1 MEIISAAT
9 SLNNTSWPSADLS
22 HNTEGR
28 SEGIAWCIALAFEA
42 VLIVAGN
49 LLTIFLFA
57 VNKKLCKKSLFLV
70 INMAF
75 ADLMLGAFSIPI
87 YVSFTGP
94 YYELWTIR
102 MPIPWFIFS
111 SIVEHVFLYASVISA
126 AFISGERFYAI
137 YWPLKHRTLSMRAY
151 RILIFMVWMRAL
163 LGSLVFAFEIQLF
176 FSKTAAY
183 ALLVFFFI
191 FIFIF
196 CGFNIAIW
204 RKVQRGSIRASHQ
217 RNRASKIQRLT
228 KPLLMVSLFALLAWL
243 PSVTGQ
249 FIGCFRGLLALGDL
263 SRGCRS

>member
-1 MEIISAAT
+1 MGIISAAT
-9 SLNNTSWPSADLS
+9 SFNNTSWPSAGLS
-22 HNTEGR
+22 HNT
-28 SEGIAWCIALAFEA
+28 EGIAWCIALAFEA

-49 LLTIFLFA
+49 LLTIVLFA
-57 VNKKLCKKSLFLV
+57 VNKKLRKKSLFLV
-70 INMAF
+70 INMVF
-75 ADLMLGAFSIPI
+75 VDLMLGAFSIPI

-102 MPIPWFIFS
+102 MPIPWFISS

-151 RILIFMVWMRAL
+151 RILIFMVWMLAL

-191 FIFIF
+191 FIFISVLRF
-196 CGFNIAIW
+196 QHRHLAKGST
-204 RKVQRGSIRASHQ
+204 RKY
-217 RNRASKIQRLT
+217 L
-228 KPLLMVSLFALLAWL
+228 
-243 PSVTGQ
+243 
-249 FIGCFRGLLALGDL
+249 GLHISETELRKSNA
-263 SRGCRS
+263 